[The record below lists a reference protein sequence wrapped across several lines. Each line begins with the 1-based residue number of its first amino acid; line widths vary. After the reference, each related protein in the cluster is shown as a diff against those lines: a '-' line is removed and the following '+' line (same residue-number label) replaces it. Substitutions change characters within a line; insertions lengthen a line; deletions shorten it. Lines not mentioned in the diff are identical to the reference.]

1 MAGPKITR
9 LGDPANP
16 YGRKGTPTS
25 APTPAQQAANR
36 ARSQAGPERTQA
48 KPAPKPDDWSPI
60 ALPEHRSGYLRGI
73 ANVLAG
79 LADPAINHARK
90 AGAAFEK
97 GAEKAYE
104 KQGEKLAA
112 AALSGAGALILSLA
126 GLLPPEFA
134 WIVPVLAYLQKAEQP
149 KDDDKE

>member
-48 KPAPKPDDWSPI
+48 KPAPKPAQPV
-60 ALPEHRSGYLRGI
+60 GGLRQRQI
-73 ANVLAG
+73 DLAVDRRVMG
-79 LADPAINHARK
+79 NPAKRR
-90 AGAAFEK
+90 
-97 GAEKAYE
+97 
-104 KQGEKLAA
+104 
-112 AALSGAGALILSLA
+112 
-126 GLLPPEFA
+126 
-134 WIVPVLAYLQKAEQP
+134 
-149 KDDDKE
+149 